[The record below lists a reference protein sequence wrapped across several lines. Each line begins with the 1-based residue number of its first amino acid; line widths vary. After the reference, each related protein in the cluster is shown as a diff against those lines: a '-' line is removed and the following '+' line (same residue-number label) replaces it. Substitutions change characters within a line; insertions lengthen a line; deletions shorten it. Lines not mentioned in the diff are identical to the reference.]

1 MTDLN
6 ESNLPL
12 LDVYNDDGSSGS
24 KMSVPELNI
33 PSNTDSENGKKAG
46 YTPNWFKFHQAP
58 DNSKECQFEVVLN
71 PGTRPVRVMH
81 SPTAVDAIGTNDPA
95 FQYDYRCVLAVHT
108 ALHEMGVPTDRDLH
122 LHVTLPVS
130 DFFDKNNNKN
140 TINVERKR
148 KVLLESNVK
157 IIGDRKLHSIKKVS
171 VYPESVTV
179 AATAL
184 KHLVIDELDHTAVY
198 DIGFTTTDEVIISG
212 QFTGIH
218 ASQGHSF
225 GMSIAYE
232 NLKAVCDRYN
242 LPNSQGYIMTIFE
255 SLMPTHE
262 NPSPDESR
270 AQRQLKNA
278 FDEFKQVALDSQ
290 IEVANKICELINARK
305 PLMRVV
311 LTGGGSLNVYNHVV
325 NAMRDYF
332 TEDDIIIPNNP
343 QRALVESIA
352 LNYHIKKRSEQKSQ
366 EAKKL
371 AEARALIESSENVTK

>member
-1 MTDLN
+1 MTDHN
-6 ESNLPL
+6 VNTLPL

-33 PSNTDSENGKKAG
+33 PASSETVNGNKPG
-46 YTPNWFKFHQAP
+46 YTPNWFKFHRAP
-58 DNSKECQFEVVLN
+58 DNSKECQFEVVLE
-71 PGTRPVRVMH
+71 PGTRPVRIMH
-81 SPTAVDAIGTNDPA
+81 SPTAVDAIKTNDSS

-130 DFFDKNNNKN
+130 DFFDENNNKN
-140 TINVERKR
+140 IVNVERKR
-148 KVLLESNVK
+148 KVLLESNVS
-157 IIGDRKLHSIKKVS
+157 IIGERKLHSIKKVS

-184 KHLVIDELDHTAVY
+184 QHLVIDELDHTAVY

-218 ASQGHSF
+218 ASKGHAF

-232 NLKAVCDRYN
+232 NLKSVCDRYH
-242 LPNSQGYIMTIFE
+242 LPNSQGYVMTIFE

-262 NPSPDESR
+262 NPTPDESR

-278 FDEFKQVALDSQ
+278 FVEFKQVAIDSQ

-325 NAMRDYF
+325 TAMSEYF
-332 TEDDIIIPNNP
+332 MDGDIIIPSDP

-352 LNYHIKKRSEQKSQ
+352 LNYHIKKRSEQKAL
-366 EAKKL
+366 EEKKL
-371 AEARALIESSENVTK
+371 AEARALIDSSENLTS